1 MAVLDKYYN
10 RFDES
15 KKYTKTLFLASRGL
29 QSAELN
35 EIQDYS
41 SHALKEVSD
50 TIFKSGDII
59 SGCTCVVN
67 SETGAVTV
75 EAGKIYIDGLIR
87 EVHEGNL
94 EIPTDESVKI
104 GVFFKEQTITELE
117 DPELRDPAVGTRNF
131 QEVGAARTQY
141 VLTWGYK
148 VEGSDSVDPELGEFY
163 PTCEVENG
171 VLVQNVIAPQLGSVS
186 TSLAR
191 YDNESNGSYVVN
203 GMEVTCLSVD
213 DANQTQTFSINEG
226 KAHVNGE
233 EIGLN
238 SSFRVT
244 FENECDIQTIESD
257 PYVFTPD
264 GLGNMTINLS
274 YTPIAEVTNVDI
286 TAERTV
292 TLNHGN
298 YSGALDPIPSTSVL
312 DIMRVKQGNTIYVK
326 GTDYKLTA
334 GQVDWSLSGA
344 EPSPGSSYEIT
355 YRHRTQITPTNITD
369 TSIDISGA
377 VDGTMVLVN
386 YSWKMPRYDLIT
398 IDSAGAVRRV
408 KGLAHPWSPSVP
420 KAPSGQLVLA
430 QIYQNWASD
439 AAPSVTNNGVRVTT
453 MADIETMK
461 SMINDL
467 YYLMAQQNLK
477 IDANA
482 SDPSTKKGVFV
493 DPFYD
498 DDMRDQGTEQ
508 TGAIVDESLQLPIAV
523 TVLDFLKDE
532 DLMLPYTLEA
542 VISQETRTGYMK
554 VNPYMAF
561 DPIPAYVTLNSNV
574 DNWTELRT
582 QWASPITQ
590 YYYTHSRRRFR
601 GYITYGT
608 SQENQWL
615 GSTTYQQQYMR
626 QATQRFTVD
635 GFESGERVSKIYF
648 NGIDITST
656 NTGA

>member
-10 RFDES
+10 RFDPA
-15 KKYTKTLFLASRGL
+15 KKYTKTKFLASRGL

-35 EIQDYS
+35 EIQDQASY
-41 SHALKEVSD
+41 ALKQVSD
-50 TIFKSGDII
+50 TLFSEGQII
-59 SGCTCVVN
+59 NGCSCIIN

-75 EAGKIYIDGLIR
+75 EGGQIYLEGLIR
-87 EVHEGNL
+87 DIHGDSFT
-94 EIPTDESVKI
+94 IPTDESVKI
-104 GVFFKEQTITELE
+104 GVWFKKQDITERE

-131 QEVGAARTQY
+131 QEVGAAREQY
-141 VLTWGYK
+141 VLTWGYLL
-148 VEGSDSVDPELGEFY
+148 EGSDNEDQERGTFHAAY
-163 PTCEVENG
+163 NVEDG
-171 VLVQNVIAPQLGSVS
+171 VLIRDAIAPQLDSVS

-191 YDNESNGSYVVN
+191 YDNESNGSYVVS

-213 DANQTQTFSINEG
+213 DENQTQTFSINEG

-238 SSFRVT
+238 YSLRVA
-244 FENECDIQTIESD
+244 FDNECDIQEIESD

-264 GLGNMTINLS
+264 GLGNMTINLN
-274 YTPIAEVTNVDI
+274 YKPIAEVTNVDI

-292 TLNHGN
+292 TLTHGN
-298 YSGALDPIPSTSVL
+298 YSGVLDPIPSTSVL
-312 DIMRVKQGNTIYVK
+312 DIMRVKQGGTIYVK

-344 EPSPGSSYEIT
+344 EPAPGSTYEIT
-355 YRHRTQITPTNITD
+355 YRHRTQITPTNVTD

-398 IDSAGAVRRV
+398 IDSSGSVRRV
-408 KGLAHPWSPSVP
+408 QGLAHPWAPAVP

-430 QIYQNWASD
+430 QIHQTWASNT
-439 AAPSVTNNGVRVTT
+439 APAVVNNGVRVTT
-453 MADIETMK
+453 MAEIETMK

-467 YYLMAQQNLK
+467 YYLVAQQNLK

-498 DDMRDQGTEQ
+498 DDMRDQGVVQ
-508 TGAIVDESLQLPIAV
+508 TGAIVEESLQLPMEV
-523 TVLDFLKDE
+523 TVLDFLEDE
-532 DLMLPYTLEA
+532 DLTLPYTLET
-542 VISQETRTGYMK
+542 VITQETRTGYMK

-561 DPIPAYVTLNSNV
+561 DPIPAQVTLNANV
-574 DNWTELRT
+574 DNWTEVQT
-582 QWASPITQ
+582 QWSSPVTQ
-590 YYYTHSRRRFR
+590 NYYTRHLWRHS
-601 GYITYGT
+601 GVYNVT
-608 SQENQWL
+608 QENQL
-615 GSTTYQQQYMR
+615 VSSRTTQQRYMR

-635 GFESGERVSKIYF
+635 GFKTGERVSQILF
-648 NGIDITST
+648 NGVNITST